1 MSLAVLVFSF
11 LVLLILG
18 VPIAFSMVI
27 STMFSLFVIGTI
39 PLQVIVQRMTSGIN
53 SFPLLA
59 IPFFILAG
67 EILEKGGAS
76 KSLVDLSNIIVGR
89 IRGGLAMVAVLAEIF
104 LSGVTG
110 SSVADGSTLGAILL
124 PMMKKKGYDDDFS
137 AAIIAASATNGLII
151 PPSNT
156 MILYGMVA
164 GGVSIGALFL
174 AGFVPGIILGIALM
188 ILCYII
194 AKKRNYPTEEPVS
207 IKEGLHIVV
216 YSVPALMAIVIIMG
230 GIVSGIFTATEAAV
244 VSVVYSILISL
255 FIYRKWELIKQ
266 MPEILL
272 NSAKTTAIVLI
283 LIAASTAFAWIL
295 AYENVPTMIG
305 GIMLSISDNPIVIL
319 AVTNLLLLI
328 VGCFMD
334 MSPAILIF
342 TPMLLPIMTR
352 IGVDPVHFGIIM
364 MVNLSIG
371 LITPPVGN
379 LLFLMSSMANISM
392 TRISKAVAIFY
403 IPLIIVLILITYIPS
418 LVMFLPNML
427 MK

>member
-194 AKKRNYPTEEPVS
+194 AKKRNYP
-207 IKEGLHIVV
+207 
-216 YSVPALMAIVIIMG
+216 
-230 GIVSGIFTATEAAV
+230 
-244 VSVVYSILISL
+244 
-255 FIYRKWELIKQ
+255 
-266 MPEILL
+266 
-272 NSAKTTAIVLI
+272 
-283 LIAASTAFAWIL
+283 
-295 AYENVPTMIG
+295 
-305 GIMLSISDNPIVIL
+305 
-319 AVTNLLLLI
+319 
-328 VGCFMD
+328 
-334 MSPAILIF
+334 
-342 TPMLLPIMTR
+342 
-352 IGVDPVHFGIIM
+352 
-364 MVNLSIG
+364 
-371 LITPPVGN
+371 
-379 LLFLMSSMANISM
+379 
-392 TRISKAVAIFY
+392 
-403 IPLIIVLILITYIPS
+403 
-418 LVMFLPNML
+418 
-427 MK
+427 

>member
-1 MSLAVLVFSF
+1 
-11 LVLLILG
+11 
-18 VPIAFSMVI
+18 
-27 STMFSLFVIGTI
+27 
-39 PLQVIVQRMTSGIN
+39 
-53 SFPLLA
+53 
-59 IPFFILAG
+59 
-67 EILEKGGAS
+67 
-76 KSLVDLSNIIVGR
+76 
-89 IRGGLAMVAVLAEIF
+89 
-104 LSGVTG
+104 
-110 SSVADGSTLGAILL
+110 
-124 PMMKKKGYDDDFS
+124 
-137 AAIIAASATNGLII
+137 
-151 PPSNT
+151 
-156 MILYGMVA
+156 
-164 GGVSIGALFL
+164 
-174 AGFVPGIILGIALM
+174 
-188 ILCYII
+188 
-194 AKKRNYPTEEPVS
+194 
-207 IKEGLHIVV
+207 
-216 YSVPALMAIVIIMG
+216 
-230 GIVSGIFTATEAAV
+230 
-244 VSVVYSILISL
+244 
-255 FIYRKWELIKQ
+255 

>member
-174 AGFVPGIILGIALM
+174 AGFAPGIILGIALM

-194 AKKRNYPTEEPVS
+194 AKRNYPTEEPVS

-216 YSVPALMAIVIIMG
+216 YSIPALMAIVIIMG

-283 LIAASTAFAWIL
+283 LIAASTAFAG
-295 AYENVPTMIG
+295 Y
-305 GIMLSISDNPIVIL
+305 
-319 AVTNLLLLI
+319 
-328 VGCFMD
+328 
-334 MSPAILIF
+334 
-342 TPMLLPIMTR
+342 
-352 IGVDPVHFGIIM
+352 
-364 MVNLSIG
+364 
-371 LITPPVGN
+371 
-379 LLFLMSSMANISM
+379 
-392 TRISKAVAIFY
+392 
-403 IPLIIVLILITYIPS
+403 
-418 LVMFLPNML
+418 
-427 MK
+427 